1 MNGKSR
7 SILTSLAAL
16 GCFALPAQAVP
27 AFSEIDRDKDGFIS
41 ATEST
46 SVPGLL
52 EQMIV
57 LDENADAKLSAE
69 EFAVMTIIPTE
80 QGISTEEEGAGEPS
94 I

>member
-1 MNGKSR
+1 
-7 SILTSLAAL
+7 
-16 GCFALPAQAVP
+16 
-27 AFSEIDRDKDGFIS
+27 
-41 ATEST
+41 
-46 SVPGLL
+46 
-52 EQMIV
+52 MIV